1 MRGCTHLSS
10 LSAIGG
16 NTPLTQPD
24 GEGVGG
30 GVGGGGLGGTGGGV
44 GGGGLGGSGGG
55 DGGGGLGGSG
65 GGDGGG
71 GGLTPVGGEGGG
83 EVPLSLLLLSHDA
96 TDRLATTRTAASA
109 VDESPFFLLRLPI

>member
-1 MRGCTHLSS
+1 MRGKTHLSS
-10 LSAIGG
+10 LSATGG
-16 NTPLTQPD
+16 KSPLTQPD

-65 GGDGGG
+65 GGDGVG
-71 GGLTPVGGEGGG
+71 GGLTPVGGGAGGF
-83 EVPLSLLLLSHDA
+83 PLLLLLLSHDA
-96 TDRLATTRTAASA
+96 TDMLATTRTAANA
-109 VDESPFFLLRLPI
+109 VDESTFFLLRLPI